1 MASCAAKILDPIL
14 YVCGT
19 WYAGGGSL
27 GIGAESAEEEGLLK
41 YDGGASLESVI
52 LEGIAIAKERL
63 PYELKYRLAMRIL
76 FISNSAGLGRDRL

>member
-1 MASCAAKILDPIL
+1 MASWAAKILDPIL

-19 WYAGGGSL
+19 WYAGGG
-27 GIGAESAEEEGLLK
+27 GIGAESAEGEGLLK

-63 PYELKYRLAMRIL
+63 PYELKYRLGYENTIYIKL
-76 FISNSAGLGRDRL
+76 SWTGT